1 MSEVTNQLNPLTFPL
16 TGSALIEASA
26 GTGKTYTLALLY
38 LRLVLKHG
46 GDNSF
51 TDYLLPPNILV
62 VTFTK
67 AATRELRDRI
77 RARLVE
83 AANYFRLEDEP
94 EKPDPLL
101 QALKQDIAK
110 EQDLNSAARRL
121 DVAAEWMD
129 EAAVSTIHS
138 WCSRVL
144 SEHAFYSGL
153 NFQQTLIEN
162 EKPLIIQACEDYWRE
177 MVFTLDEPELRQ
189 VLSVFSSP
197 NQLYGKVNQ
206 LIYKTAAIPQ
216 VEMNLSDKLQAI
228 EKDRAGK
235 IASLKQQTLEAI
247 GVLHDQFLDAYDQN
261 LYARN
266 KLNNPNLGKV
276 IDTLRE
282 WATSQSEQID
292 SFREYLKKNQ
302 SFPRVALIDIS
313 IWKDPSV
320 IPIDRQAAAALAQL
334 PEAIEQLVTPN
345 DFLISHSAHWIADR
359 VEQEKVQRGV
369 LSQNDLLSKLD
380 QALQSEGGERL
391 AEVIRKQFPIALV
404 DEFQDTDPVQYRIFN
419 TIYNVSEPHPDTG
432 FFMIGDP
439 KQAIYRFRGA
449 DIFTYLSAKRDTGER
464 QYTLT
469 HNYRSAPDLVASV
482 NHFFEH
488 GEVHHP
494 KGAFLFKDAQQDP
507 IPFQPVGAGKK
518 DEIELLI
525 HGERSPVQ
533 TLWDLM
539 PEESK
544 DDKTAKGPDR
554 AVVTANEVASLLNL
568 SQAGDATI
576 NLGEGARALQP
587 KDFAIL
593 VNSGREA
600 SQIRRALFELNIAS
614 VYLSD
619 ASDVFETGEA
629 GDVLRLLRAM
639 AEPFNSFHL
648 RVALGSRLMGL
659 SLNDLDRL
667 NHDEL
672 FWEGFIELFR
682 GYHQHWYEF
691 GVMAVLHRFF
701 TEQNVTGRYLS
712 EPNGERSIT
721 DLFHISELL
730 QQASE
735 TVQGQQAL
743 IHHLEQRITTEKSG
757 EESTQQRLESDA
769 DLVQVVTVHKSK
781 GLQYPIVMLP
791 FLDYARPVKT
801 TDFPIEYH
809 DEMENLALT
818 FQASNEEVELAD
830 AERLAEDV
838 RKIYVAMTR
847 AICAQWIAIGD
858 PKRNK
863 EGEVGQMTSAAHV
876 LLGAAE
882 RTVVDIA
889 NAMPK
894 TFSVTPIKQDV
905 EKYQGVDTS
914 EFRSARQVRNLGIE
928 PWWIASYSSFTY
940 GGKEGLEFPTSTAS
954 EQPVDEQLSDDE
966 DLVIEADVAPQKGG
980 KLMQRLPCGSHIGTF
995 LHGILEWA
1003 AEQRYQTPDGQRLQG
1018 FAAAHADE
1026 QARLEMLEARC
1037 RKRQLEAFVPE
1048 LSSWLEVF
1056 LGTAWQMD
1064 ELPSSKCRSFRLI
1077 DLPPKDVAVELEFMF
1092 AANAVHSQRLDALVR
1107 QYTWGGLERPAAN
1120 YQQLEGMFKGFID
1133 LVAHID
1139 GQYYVIDWKSNYLG
1153 EQVADYDADSL
1164 KAALLKKRYDLQ
1176 YVLYLVA
1183 LHRHLK
1189 DRIPHYDYDK
1199 HVGGAVYFFL
1209 RGYENV
1215 ETQGLIMDKPP
1226 KALIE
1231 KLDAMFAGE
1240 SSVDAGQQ
1248 ELEYV

>member
-1 MSEVTNQLNPLTFPL
+1 MSDVTNQLNPLTFPL
-16 TGSALIEASA
+16 TSSALIEASA

-51 TDYLLPPNILV
+51 SDYLLPPNILV

-83 AANYFRLEDEP
+83 AANYFRLSQEP

-189 VLSVFSSP
+189 VLSVFKSP
-197 NQLYGKVNQ
+197 NALYKKVNA
-206 LIYKTAAIPQ
+206 LIYKTEAFAKP
-216 VEMNLSDKLQAI
+216 EMELSDKLQAI
-228 EKDRAGK
+228 EKDRAEQM
-235 IASLKQQTLEAI
+235 ASLKQQVQNALPSLIEGHEA
-247 GVLHDQFLDAYDQN
+247 ATK
-261 LYARN
+261 N
-266 KLNNPNLGKV
+266 KLINGRSLNKKHLG
-276 IDTLRE
+276 DTFAALQK
-282 WATSQSEQID
+282 WVSSQTD
-292 SFREYLKKNQ
+292 SLSILYKLFDGK
-302 SFPRVALIDIS
+302 SFAKIALIETGH
-313 IWKDPSV
+313 WKDPSQ
-320 IPIDRQAAAALAQL
+320 ITIDQQAAAILAQL
-334 PEAIEQLVTPN
+334 PEAIEQLVTA
-345 DFLISHSAHWIADR
+345 DEFLICHSSHWVAER

-380 QALQSEGGERL
+380 KALQSEGGSRL

-419 TIYNVSEPHPDTG
+419 TIYNVAEPHPDTG

-449 DIFTYLSAKRDTGER
+449 DIFTYLAAKRDTGER

-488 GEVHHP
+488 AEAMNP
-494 KGAFLFKDAQQDP
+494 KGAFLFKDAGQDP

-525 HGERSPVQ
+525 HGERCAVQ
-533 TLWDLM
+533 NLWGLT
-539 PEESK
+539 PEESEDEK
-544 DDKTAKGPDR
+544 EAKAPDR
-554 AVVTANEVASLLNL
+554 AKVTANEVASLLNL
-568 SQAGDATI
+568 SQAGHATI

-593 VNSGREA
+593 VNSGNEA
-600 SQIRRALFELNIAS
+600 RQIRRALFELNIAS

-619 ASDVFETGEA
+619 ASDVFDTDEA
-629 GDVLRLLRAM
+629 DDVLRLLRAM

-659 SLNDLDRL
+659 SLSDLDRL

-691 GVMAVLHRFF
+691 GIMAVLHRFF
-701 TEQNVTGRYLS
+701 TEQHVTGRYLT
-712 EPNGERSIT
+712 EANGERSIT

-735 TVQGQQAL
+735 TIQGQQAL

-791 FLDYARPVKT
+791 FLDYARPVKSS
-801 TDFPIEYH
+801 DFPIEYH

-818 FQASNEEVELAD
+818 FQAKSEEVKLAD

-847 AICAQWIAIGD
+847 AICAQWMAIGD
-858 PKRNK
+858 PKRNDD
-863 EGEVGQMTSAAHV
+863 GEAVPLTAAAHV
-876 LLGAAE
+876 LLGVSDC
-882 RTVVDIA
+882 TVVDRA
-889 NAMPK
+889 SKMAD
-894 TFSVTPIKQDV
+894 TFTLVAVKGQEAS
-905 EKYQGVDTS
+905 YQSLD
-914 EFRSARQVRNLGIE
+914 ELAFRPARQVQNLGIE

-940 GGKEGLEFPTSTAS
+940 GGKEGLEFPTSTLS
-954 EQPVDEQLSDDE
+954 EQPVDEQLTDDE
-966 DLVIEADVAPQKGG
+966 DVLLEEQPLTSKGE
-980 KLMQRLPCGSHIGTF
+980 KVMHRLPRGSHIGTF

-1003 AEQRYQTPDGQRLQG
+1003 AEQRFQTPEGERLLG
-1018 FAAAHADE
+1018 FAAAQADS
-1026 QARLEMLEARC
+1026 AGRLDMLQGRC

-1048 LSSWLEVF
+1048 LSSWLAAF
-1056 LGTAWQMD
+1056 LGTTWQLNQ
-1064 ELPSSKCRSFRLI
+1064 LPSSKSRDFRLI
-1077 DLPPKDVAVELEFMF
+1077 DLHPKDVAVELEFMF

-1133 LVAHID
+1133 LVAQID

-1153 EQVADYDADSL
+1153 EHDADYDLDSL
-1164 KAALLKKRYDLQ
+1164 KVALLKKRYDLQ

-1183 LHRHLK
+1183 LHRHLQ
-1189 DRIPHYDYDK
+1189 DRIPNYDYDQ

-1209 RGYENV
+1209 RGFENP
-1215 ETQGLIMDKPP
+1215 ESQGLIMDKPP

-1240 SSVDAGQQ
+1240 NAAEAMQQ
-1248 ELEYV
+1248 EFDYV